1 MNLVIPDYVLQNA
14 ALSEQQLAIEIA
26 VVLFEKKIVGLKA
39 ASKIANLQWF
49 EFQQIL
55 AERKI
60 SVVQYDIEDIRQDLA
75 NLKDL

>member
-1 MNLVIPDYVLQNA
+1 MNLIIPDYVLQNA
-14 ALSEQQLAIEIA
+14 ALSEQQLALEIA

-39 ASKIANLQWF
+39 ASKIAHLQWF

-55 AERKI
+55 AERKV
-60 SVVQYDIEDIRQDLA
+60 SVVQYDIDDIKQDLA